1 MEGARPIEFRS
12 GGQLSS
18 TAQDQ
23 QLSHGACRPVS
34 DYTRSCRIGEGT
46 YGTVY
51 RAVEKATG
59 NVVALKKYALV
70 HEHNLIHSPSRD
82 LKP

>member
-1 MEGARPIEFRS
+1 
-12 GGQLSS
+12 
-18 TAQDQ
+18 
-23 QLSHGACRPVS
+23 VS